1 MVAMLHV
8 EGIGMEAPKHDK
20 ATQPRYPTCSQM
32 INTAYCIS
40 ETLAPIP
47 HINSKQTS
55 DAHLENTR
63 TQCVLHT
70 TLCRLA
76 EAALIV
82 QGKNS
87 NAVSRARQR
96 QSTEVLNVTRPNVL

>member
-1 MVAMLHV
+1 MMVAMKLQVLHV

-82 QGKNS
+82 QGKRYEAKS
-87 NAVSRARQR
+87 V
-96 QSTEVLNVTRPNVL
+96 